1 MTRVK
6 YMYQP
11 YNVATVPQAP
21 QVPIDKLIYIL
32 LGHAVVRYI
41 LHSTCTCT
49 SEYLVAPCSWCNLQI
64 VYEVTAFACCII
76 GGSVVII
83 Y

>member
-21 QVPIDKLIYIL
+21 QMPIDKLIYVL

-41 LHSTCTCT
+41 VHT
-49 SEYLVAPCSWCNLQI
+49 S
-64 VYEVTAFACCII
+64 
-76 GGSVVII
+76 
-83 Y
+83 